1 MDITTVTILFIVG
14 LIVGT
19 ISSIAGIGGGV
30 FFVVFLTF
38 LFLVPINIAIDTSTF
53 IIMISSG
60 VGFFYYLK
68 DRRTSLKLTLIY
80 ASFSILGSIIS
91 ILIFLFIEITLM
103 LIKVIFASILLL
115 AGLNM
120 IYKAYKTKKDSKN
133 SSNEGQ
139 DFFFRENVKNHKIGK
154 GIPLFILAGF
164 LANFLGIGG
173 GIINTPT
180 LNILLGFPIH
190 YSTAISTSI
199 IFFTAIFNTIYNSFF
214 GQIDYLIGIFVGIGA
229 VSGTIVGAKI
239 SDKMPKI
246 YLQFFVS
253 IVLIGLSINMFF

>member
-1 MDITTVTILFIVG
+1 MDITAVTILFVVG

-30 FFVVFLTF
+30 FFVGFLMF
-38 LFLVPINIAIDTSTF
+38 LFLVPFNIAADTSTF

-60 VGFFYYLK
+60 VGFFFYLK
-68 DRRTSLKLTLIY
+68 DRRTNLKLTLIY

-103 LIKVIFASILLL
+103 LIKVIFASVLLIS
-115 AGLNM
+115 GLNM
-120 IYKAYKTKKDSKN
+120 IYKAYKTKNDSKN
-133 SSNEGQ
+133 SSNEEPHY
-139 DFFFRENVKNHKIGK
+139 FFREHVKNHKIGK

-190 YSTAISTSI
+190 FSTAISTSI
-199 IFFTAIFNTIYNSFF
+199 IFFTAIFNTIYNSFL
-214 GQIDYLIGIFVGIGA
+214 GQIDYLIGILVGIGA
-229 VSGTIVGAKI
+229 VSGTIIGVKI

-246 YLQFFVS
+246 YLQFFVAV
-253 IVLIGLSINMFF
+253 VLIGLSINMFF

>member
-1 MDITTVTILFIVG
+1 MDITAVTILFVVG

-30 FFVVFLTF
+30 FFVGFLMF
-38 LFLVPINIAIDTSTF
+38 LFLVPFNMATDTSTF

-68 DRRTSLKLTLIY
+68 DKRTNLKLTLIY

-103 LIKVIFASILLL
+103 LIKVIFASVLLIS
-115 AGLNM
+115 GLNM
-120 IYKAYKTKKDSKN
+120 IYKAYKTKNDSKN
-133 SSNEGQ
+133 SSNEEPHY
-139 DFFFRENVKNHKIGK
+139 FFREHVKNHKIGK

-190 YSTAISTSI
+190 FSTAISTSI
-199 IFFTAIFNTIYNSFF
+199 IFFTAIFNTIYNSFL
-214 GQIDYLIGIFVGIGA
+214 GQIDYLIGILVGIGA
-229 VSGTIVGAKI
+229 VSGTIIGAKI

-246 YLQFFVS
+246 YLQFFVA